1 MSQFSITLPDSR
13 QVQVKSGNVFQKG
26 VLGRVL
32 SSKKNI
38 SKRGYFVRTASLG
51 EDLKDYIIYR
61 AKDGKWSL
69 DPEGHKAPEENTME
83 FEIKKAIET
92 YESGR

>member
-51 EDLKDYIIYR
+51 EISKITSFIGQR
-61 AKDGKWSL
+61 MANGPWIRRVTRRQKKIRWSL
-69 DPEGHKAPEENTME
+69 
-83 FEIKKAIET
+83 
-92 YESGR
+92 R